1 MNTDNFT
8 VSETSNDGLP
18 LIPVPMGQKFPS
30 VKWKGLRGQDPMSYR
45 EDFSNSNIALLTGM
59 TPYFNFVAFDFDT
72 YNGGVEIINETKAML
87 DEKYGKFPWDYAYA
101 QSTPSGGVHYVF
113 RVAPCM
119 VVKNATN
126 ILGDKKHCVDIR
138 GEGGL
143 LIVAPSVAESK
154 ISKQQLPYARLND
167 IALED
172 TAMLAD
178 GTVFRLCNQAF
189 PPKMSS
195 EEPLEAFS
203 LDEVAQVSEPPKD
216 QQAEIEPSS
225 VNFHVSAQNNIILE
239 KFLNDE
245 MSRCVSNLMVAETG
259 SRNNEL
265 NKQAFSLGRLVGAKL
280 LDQAKVFTVLYRA
293 ATSIGLSESESAMT
307 INSGLAAGIAK
318 AVDTNSI
325 KTISSHWLEQFS
337 SDSVWDKPLSLEVQY
352 QPVLPLSGEVL
363 PIDLYEFARIK
374 ARRLDNAP
382 IEFVAIPALIAY
394 ASTIGT
400 THVIQ
405 PKQSDFDWKETPVL
419 WGGLIAPPSA
429 KKTPAMSVALKM
441 MKRAQ
446 KVLTERHKKAEK
458 KYKAKVKLAEHKAK
472 KLMDEAIQASEDGD
486 DQRAEE
492 LILQAEELKSQ
503 HKKPLA
509 RKLIVNDTT
518 IEALGIRLS
527 GSVEGCMIERDEL
540 TGFLNEFK
548 DERSGARPF
557 YLEAYNGNG
566 EFLVER
572 VTREATYIPRLAV
585 WILGGIQPDKLTP
598 FLTARK
604 HGGDNDGFLERL
616 QLMVMPDLP
625 ESVYIDEHKS
635 EEEKEL
641 ENKIGQIFE
650 KAATIGFDENDR
662 SHVVRFSTS
671 AQKRFAD
678 YCAQTHSKLKVSAP
692 DVQAVIGKHVGLC
705 ARIALV
711 FHLFEGNDSKMRV
724 NEQILMKAISF
735 VNFIESHQTRIF
747 TSCESKTVSELCTDF
762 LGKMKGLPNPFTLS
776 DVSDKKW
783 SGFGKDNRDVVLQ
796 HLVDHGYLWRTQK
809 PNKQGRP
816 QILYYKH
823 PEHCAM

>member
-1 MNTDNFT
+1 MNNINNEEL
-8 VSETSNDGLP
+8 SP
-18 LIPVPMGQKFPS
+18 QIPVIAIPTGKFFPS
-30 VKWKGLRGQDPMSYR
+30 IKWKELRDQDPISYR
-45 EDFSNSNIALLTGM
+45 EDLSNSNIALLTGM
-59 TPYFNFVAFDFDT
+59 TPYCNFVAFDFDT
-72 YNGGVEIINETKAML
+72 YNGGIETINETKAL
-87 DEKYGKFPWDYAYA
+87 LTEKYGEFPWDYAYA
-101 QSTPSGGVHYVF
+101 QATPSGGVHYVF
-113 RVAPCM
+113 QLPPGMR
-119 VVKNATN
+119 VKNATN
-126 ILGDKKHCVDIR
+126 VLGDEKHCVDIR

-143 LIVAPSVAESK
+143 LVLSPSVAESK
-154 ISKQQLPYARLND
+154 ISKQLMPYERLND

-172 TAMLAD
+172 TAMLA
-178 GTVFRLCNQAF
+178 GETAFTFSEPVFPTL
-189 PPKMSS
+189 SS
-195 EEPLEAFS
+195 EEAIKIFG
-203 LDEVAQVSEPPKD
+203 LDKIAQPNEPQKE
-216 QQAEIEPSS
+216 QQAQTKPSS
-225 VNFHVSAQNNIILE
+225 VDIHLSAQNNIILE

-352 QPVLPLSGEVL
+352 QPVLPLSDEVL

-486 DQRAEE
+486 DKRAEE

-518 IEALGIRLS
+518 IEALGIRLA

-572 VTREATYIPRLAV
+572 VTREATFIPRLAV

-604 HGGDNDGFLERL
+604 NGGDNDGFLERL

-635 EEEKEL
+635 EAEIEL
-641 ENKIGQIFE
+641 EKKIGQIFE

-711 FHLFEGNDSKMRV
+711 FHLFEGNDSKARV
-724 NEQILMKAISF
+724 NEQTLTKAISF

-747 TSCESKTVSELCTDF
+747 ASCESKTVSELCTDF
-762 LGKMKGLPNPFTLS
+762 LDKMKGLPNPFTLS

-796 HLVDHGYLWRTQK
+796 HLVDHGYLWRAQK